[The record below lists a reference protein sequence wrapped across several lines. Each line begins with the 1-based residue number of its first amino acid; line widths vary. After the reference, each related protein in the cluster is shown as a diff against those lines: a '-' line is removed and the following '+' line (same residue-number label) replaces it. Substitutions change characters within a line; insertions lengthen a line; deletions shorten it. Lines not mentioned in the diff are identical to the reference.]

1 MTMRLIPSIAL
12 AAALVATAA
21 HPLLAQPAQTATP
34 QAQAPARETPPPPG
48 EPRDLKLPAIETYQ
62 LANGM
67 QVTMIPFGSVP
78 KVTLS
83 LRIRAGV
90 FDESKYGVSDFTSAL
105 MNEGAAGQSAVA
117 IAQKAGDMGGS
128 VGVGNGQEFF
138 SAGISVLSEFG
149 PQATALLADVV
160 RRPNLPESELPRI
173 KQDVLRNLA
182 ISRTN
187 PQSLAGDAFTKTFL
201 AGHPFGHGLIT
212 EAEVAAITVD
222 DIRRFHA
229 EKLGAKRAHLYVA
242 GQFDAA
248 AMRKAIEAAFGDWQQ
263 GPDPIIKPATP
274 ASRLNVVLVDRPK
287 APQST
292 IYVGAPLPGPE
303 TFAERVPMSVAN
315 DVLGGSFTSRITM
328 NLREDKG
335 YTYSPSSSAGFGTGY
350 GQWVLAADVTS
361 AHTGDSLREVF
372 KEIRL
377 LGSEPPAKAELEA
390 KQNGLAGMWVL
401 RTATRSGL
409 ISSLSFYDTHG
420 LPRSE
425 LQEYVGKV
433 RAVTPQE
440 VSTLIGQYLKPQ
452 TMTIVIVGDLET
464 VRPQLKKVP
473 EIASSVP
480 SL

>member
-1 MTMRLIPSIAL
+1 MMTRLFSSIAL
-12 AAALVATAA
+12 AAALAATVAP
-21 HPLLAQPAQTATP
+21 PLLAQTP
-34 QAQAPARETPPPPG
+34 QAAPARETPPPPG
-48 EPRDLKLPAIETYQ
+48 EPRDLNLPAIETYR

-83 LRIRAGV
+83 LRIRAGL
-90 FDESKYGVSDFTSAL
+90 FDQEKYGTSDFTSAL

-117 IAQKAGDMGGS
+117 VAQRAGDMGGS
-128 VGVGNGQEFF
+128 IGVGNGQEFF
-138 SAGISVLSEFG
+138 SASISVLSEFG

-173 KQDVLRNLA
+173 KQDALRNLA
-182 ISRTN
+182 IARTN
-187 PQSLAGDAFTKTFL
+187 PQSLASDAYTKTFL
-201 AGHPFGHGLIT
+201 AGHPFGHGMIT
-212 EAEVAAITVD
+212 EEEIAAVSID

-229 EKLGAKRAHLYVA
+229 EKLGAQRAHLYVA
-242 GQFDAA
+242 GQFDAN
-248 AMRKAIEAAFGDWQQ
+248 AMRRAIETAFGDWQE
-263 GPDPIIKPATP
+263 GPAPIIKPATP
-274 ASRLNVVLVDRPK
+274 ASKLNVVLIDRPK

-292 IYVGAPLPGPE
+292 IYVGAPLPGPAQ
-303 TFAERVPMSVAN
+303 FAQRVPMSVTN
-315 DVLGGSFTSRITM
+315 EVLGGSFTSRITM

-335 YTYSPSSSAGFGTGY
+335 YTYSPNSSAGFGTGY

-372 KEIRL
+372 KEIRQL
-377 LGSEPPAKAELEA
+377 ASEAPGTAELEA

-409 ISSLSFYDTHG
+409 ISSLAFYDTHG

-425 LQEYVGKV
+425 LEEYVGKV

-440 VSTLIGQYLKPQ
+440 VSSLVGQYLKPDA
-452 TMTIVIVGDLET
+452 MTIVIVGDLAT
-464 VRPQLKKVP
+464 IRPQLEKVP
-473 EIASSVP
+473 ELASGVP
-480 SL
+480 SM

>member
-1 MTMRLIPSIAL
+1 MTMRLFHTAAL
-12 AAALVATAA
+12 AAALLAATAT
-21 HPLLAQPAQTATP
+21 PLLAQAQQGTT
-34 QAQAPARETPPPPG
+34 PARETPPPPG
-48 EPRDLKLPAIETYQ
+48 EPRELKLPAIETYR

-78 KVTLS
+78 KITLS

-90 FDESKYGVSDFTSAL
+90 FDQEKYGITDFTGAL

-117 IAQKAGDMGGS
+117 IAQRAGDMGGS
-128 VGVGNGQEFF
+128 IGVGSGQEFF

-149 PQATALLADVV
+149 PQATSLLADVV

-173 KQDVLRNLA
+173 KQDALRNLA
-182 ISRTN
+182 IAKTS
-187 PQSLAGDAFTKTFL
+187 PQSLAGDAYAKTFL

-212 EAEVAAITVD
+212 EAEIAAVSID

-229 EKLGAKRAHLYVA
+229 GKLGAKRAHLYVA
-242 GQFDAA
+242 GQFDSG
-248 AMRKAIEAAFGDWQQ
+248 AMRKAIEAAFGDWQE
-263 GPDPIIKPATP
+263 GPEPILKPATP
-274 ASRLNVVLVDRPK
+274 ASKLNVVLIDRPK

-292 IYVGAPLPGPE
+292 IYVGAPLPGPAQ
-303 TFAERVPMSVAN
+303 FSERVPMGVAN
-315 DVLGGSFTSRITM
+315 EVLGGSFTSRITM
-328 NLREDKG
+328 NLREEKG
-335 YTYSPSSSAGFGTGY
+335 YTYSPYSDDSYGSGY
-350 GQWVLAADVTS
+350 GQWTLVADVTS

-372 KEIRL
+372 KEIRQ

-440 VSTLIGQYLKPQ
+440 VSGLVRQYLKPDA
-452 TMTIVIVGDLET
+452 MTIVIVGDLAT
-464 VRPQLKKVP
+464 VRPQLKQVP
-473 EIASSVP
+473 EIASAVP

>member
-1 MTMRLIPSIAL
+1 MLKQLIPSIAL
-12 AAALVATAA
+12 AAALVTTAA
-21 HPLLAQPAQTATP
+21 TPVFAQTQQTT
-34 QAQAPARETPPPPG
+34 APVRETPPPPG

-90 FDESKYGVSDFTSAL
+90 FDQEKYGTIDFTGAL

-117 IAQKAGDMGGS
+117 IAQRAGDMGGS
-128 VGVGNGQEFF
+128 VGVGSGQEFF
-138 SAGISVLSEFG
+138 SAGTSVLSEFG

-173 KQDVLRNLA
+173 KQDALRNLA
-182 ISRTN
+182 IAKTS
-187 PQSLAGDAFTKTFL
+187 PQSLAGDAYAKAFL
-201 AGHPFGHGLIT
+201 PDHPFGHGLMT
-212 EAEVAAITVD
+212 EAEIAAVTID
-222 DIRRFHA
+222 DIRRLHA

-248 AMRKAIEAAFGDWQQ
+248 AMRKAIEAAFGDWQA
-263 GPDPIIKPATP
+263 GPEPIIRPATP
-274 ASRLNVVLVDRPK
+274 TSKLNVMLIDRPK

-292 IYVGAPLPGPE
+292 IYVGAPLPGPAH
-303 TFAERVPMSVAN
+303 FSERVPMSVAN
-315 DVLGGSFTSRITM
+315 EVLGGSFTSRITM

-335 YTYSPSSSAGFGTGY
+335 YTYSPNSSAAFGTGY
-350 GQWVLAADVTS
+350 GQWVLVADVTS

-372 KEIRL
+372 KEIRQ
-377 LGSEPPAKAELEA
+377 LGAEAPGKAELEA

-409 ISSLSFYDTHG
+409 ISSLAFYDTHG
-420 LPRSE
+420 LPRTE
-425 LQEYVGKV
+425 LEEYVGKV

-440 VSTLIGQYLKPQ
+440 VSSLVGQYLKPDA
-452 TMTIVIVGDLET
+452 MTIVIVGDLAT
-464 VRPQLKKVP
+464 VRPQLKQLP
-473 EIASSVP
+473 EIASGVP

>member
-1 MTMRLIPSIAL
+1 MMRFLRSAAL
-12 AAALVATAA
+12 AATLVATTAN
-21 HPLLAQPAQTATP
+21 PLLAQT
-34 QAQAPARETPPPPG
+34 PARETPPPPG
-48 EPRDLKLPAIETYQ
+48 EPRELKLPAIETYQ

-90 FDESKYGVSDFTSAL
+90 FDEQKFGVSDFTSAL

-117 IAQKAGDMGGS
+117 IAQRAGDMGGS

-149 PQATALLADVV
+149 PQALDLLSDVV

-173 KQDVLRNLA
+173 KQDALRNLA
-182 ISRTN
+182 IAKTS
-187 PQSLAGDAFTKTFL
+187 PQSLAGDAYTKTFL
-201 AGHPFGHGLIT
+201 AGHPFGHGLMT
-212 EAEVAAITVD
+212 EEEIAAVTIE

-229 EKLGAKRAHLYVA
+229 EKLGAQRAHLYVA

-248 AMRKAIEAAFGDWQQ
+248 AMRKAIETAFGDWQQ
-263 GPDPIIKPATP
+263 GPAPIIRPATP
-274 ASRLNVVLVDRPK
+274 ASKLNVVLIDRPK

-292 IYVGAPLPGPE
+292 IYLGTALPGPAE
-303 TFAERVPMSVAN
+303 FANRVPMSVAN
-315 DVLGGSFTSRITM
+315 DVLGGSFTSRITL

-335 YTYSPSSSAGFGTGY
+335 YTYSPSASTGYGTGY
-350 GQWVLAADVTS
+350 GQWVLVADVTS

-377 LGSEPPAKAELEA
+377 LGDEPPSASELEA

-425 LQEYVGKV
+425 LEQYVGKV

-440 VSTLIGQYLKPQ
+440 VSDLVERHLKPGG
-452 TMTIVIVGDLET
+452 MTIVVVGDLAT
-464 VRPQLKKVP
+464 VRPQLKAVP
-473 EIASSVP
+473 EIASAVP

>member
-1 MTMRLIPSIAL
+1 MTMRLFPSIAL
-12 AAALVATAA
+12 AVA
-21 HPLLAQPAQTATP
+21 LLATTANPLQAQGP

-48 EPRDLKLPAIETYQ
+48 EPRELKLPAIETYR

-90 FDESKYGVSDFTSAL
+90 FDETKYGVSDFTSAL

-117 IAQKAGDMGGS
+117 IAQRAGDMGGS
-128 VGVGNGQEFF
+128 VGVGSGQEFF

-149 PQATALLADVV
+149 PQATGLLADVV
-160 RRPNLPESELPRI
+160 RRPNLPEKELPRI
-173 KQDVLRNLA
+173 KQDTLRNLA
-182 ISRTN
+182 IAKTN
-187 PQSLAGDAFTKTFL
+187 PQSLAGDAYTKTFL
-201 AGHPFGHGLIT
+201 AGHPFGHGLMT
-212 EAEVAAITVD
+212 EAEVAAVTID

-248 AMRKAIEAAFGDWQQ
+248 IMRKAIEATFGDWQE
-263 GPDPIIKPATP
+263 GPEPIIKPATP
-274 ASRLNVVLVDRPK
+274 ASKLNVVLIDRPK

-292 IYVGAPLPGPE
+292 IYVGAPLPGPTE
-303 TFAERVPMSVAN
+303 FAERVPMTVAN
-315 DVLGGSFTSRITM
+315 DVLGGSFTSRITT

-377 LGSEPPAKAELEA
+377 LGSEPPSKAELEA

-420 LPRSE
+420 LPRTE
-425 LQEYVGKV
+425 LEQYVGKV

-440 VSTLIGQYLKPQ
+440 VSSLVGRYLKPDV
-452 TMTIVIVGDLET
+452 MTIVIVGDLAT
-464 VRPQLKKVP
+464 VRPQLKQVP
-473 EIASSVP
+473 EIASAVP

>member
-1 MTMRLIPSIAL
+1 MTMRLFPSIAL
-12 AAALVATAA
+12 AVA
-21 HPLLAQPAQTATP
+21 LLATTANPLQAQGP

-48 EPRDLKLPAIETYQ
+48 EPRELKLPAIETYR

-90 FDESKYGVSDFTSAL
+90 FDETKYGVSDFTSAL

-117 IAQKAGDMGGS
+117 IAQRAGDMGGS
-128 VGVGNGQEFF
+128 VGVGSGQEFF

-149 PQATALLADVV
+149 PQATGLLADVV
-160 RRPNLPESELPRI
+160 RRPNLPEKELPRI
-173 KQDVLRNLA
+173 KQDTLRNLA
-182 ISRTN
+182 IAKTN
-187 PQSLAGDAFTKTFL
+187 PQSLAGDAYTKTFL
-201 AGHPFGHGLIT
+201 AGHPFGHGLMT
-212 EAEVAAITVD
+212 EAEVAAVTID

-248 AMRKAIEAAFGDWQQ
+248 IMRKAIEAAFGDWQE
-263 GPDPIIKPATP
+263 GPEPIIKPATP
-274 ASRLNVVLVDRPK
+274 ASKLNVVLIDRPK

-292 IYVGAPLPGPE
+292 IYVGAPLPGPTE
-303 TFAERVPMSVAN
+303 FAERVPMTVAN
-315 DVLGGSFTSRITM
+315 DVLGGSFTSRITT

-377 LGSEPPAKAELEA
+377 LGSEPPSKAELEA

-420 LPRSE
+420 LPRTE
-425 LQEYVGKV
+425 LEQYVGKV

-440 VSTLIGQYLKPQ
+440 VSSLVGRYLKPDV
-452 TMTIVIVGDLET
+452 MTIVIVGDLAT
-464 VRPQLKKVP
+464 VRPQLKQVP
-473 EIASSVP
+473 EIASAVP

>member
-1 MTMRLIPSIAL
+1 MMKRLLSSIAL
-12 AAALVATAA
+12 AASLAATSLNPA
-21 HPLLAQPAQTATP
+21 LAQSQPAS
-34 QAQAPARETPPPPG
+34 APVRETPPPPG
-48 EPRDLKLPAIETYQ
+48 EPRELKLPAIETYR

-90 FDESKYGVSDFTSAL
+90 LDEEKFGTSDFTAAL

-117 IAQKAGDMGGS
+117 IAQRAGDMGGS
-128 VGVGNGQEFF
+128 IGVSNGLEFF
-138 SAGISVLSEFG
+138 NASTSVLSEFG
-149 PQATALLADVV
+149 PQAIALLADVV

-173 KQDVLRNLA
+173 KQDALRNLA
-182 ISRTN
+182 IARTS

-201 AGHPFGHGLIT
+201 AGHPFGHGLMT
-212 EAEVAAITVD
+212 EAEIGAIALD

-248 AMRKAIEAAFGDWQQ
+248 AMRKAIEAAFGDWQE
-263 GPDPIIKPATP
+263 GPEPIIKPAIP
-274 ASRLNVVLVDRPK
+274 ASKLNVVLIDRPK

-292 IYVGAPLPGPE
+292 IYVGVPLPGPAE
-303 TFAERVPMSVAN
+303 FSERVPMSVAN
-315 DVLGGSFTSRITM
+315 EVLGGSFTSRITM

-335 YTYSPSSSAGFGTGY
+335 YTYSPSSSTGFGTGY
-350 GQWVLAADVTS
+350 GHWVLVADVTS

-372 KEIRL
+372 KEIRQL
-377 LGSEPPAKAELEA
+377 ASEPPATDELEA
-390 KQNGLAGMWVL
+390 KQNSLAGMWVL
-401 RTATRSGL
+401 RTATRNGL

-425 LQEYVGKV
+425 LQEYVSKV
-433 RAVTPQE
+433 RSVTPQD
-440 VSTLIGQYLKPQ
+440 VSTLVSRYLKPDA
-452 TMTIVIVGDLET
+452 MTIVIVGDLAT
-464 VRPQLKKVP
+464 VRPQLKKLP
-473 EIASSVP
+473 ELASAASS
-480 SL
+480 L

>member
-1 MTMRLIPSIAL
+1 MMRLLKPAVLAVTLAASL
-12 AAALVATAA
+12 AAAAS
-21 HPLLAQPAQTATP
+21 PLAAQT
-34 QAQAPARETPPPPG
+34 QQSAPARETPPPPG
-48 EPRDLKLPAIETYQ
+48 EPRELKLPAIETYR

-90 FDESKYGVSDFTSAL
+90 FDEAKFGVSDFTSAL

-117 IAQKAGDMGGS
+117 IAQRAGDMGGS
-128 VGVGNGQEFF
+128 VGVGNGAEFF
-138 SAGISVLSEFG
+138 SAGTSVLSEFG
-149 PQATALLADVV
+149 PQAAALLADVV

-173 KQDVLRNLA
+173 KQDALRNLA
-182 ISRTN
+182 IARTS
-187 PQSLAGDAFTKTFL
+187 PQSLAGDAYTKAFL
-201 AGHPFGHGLIT
+201 PGHPFGHGLMT
-212 EAEVAAITVD
+212 EDEIAAITIEDV
-222 DIRRFHA
+222 RRFHA
-229 EKLGAKRAHLYVA
+229 EKLGARRAHLYVA

-248 AMRKAIEAAFGDWQQ
+248 AMRQAIEAAFADWQE
-263 GPDPIIKPATP
+263 GLAPIIRPATP
-274 ASRLNVVLVDRPK
+274 ASKLNVVLIDRPD

-303 TFAERVPMSVAN
+303 TFAERVPMTVAN

-335 YTYSPSSSAGFGTGY
+335 YTYSPGSSAGYGSGY
-350 GQWVLAADVTS
+350 GQWLLAADVTS

-372 KEIRL
+372 KEIRQ
-377 LGSEPPAKAELEA
+377 LGSEPPAREELEA

-409 ISSLSFYDTHG
+409 ISSLSFYDTYG
-420 LPRSE
+420 LPRTE
-425 LQEYVGKV
+425 LEQYVGKV

-440 VSTLIGQYLKPQ
+440 VSSLIGRYLKPEV
-452 TMTIVIVGDLET
+452 MTIVIVGDLKT
-464 VRPQLKKVP
+464 VRPQLKTVP
-473 EIASSVP
+473 EIASAVP